1 MILHGCHAD
10 GGMLGEAGRD
20 LAGRAAEKALHLERD
35 RPALHP
41 PDPER
46 ELREPVGPIETKAA
60 ACRRDREISVP
71 LRDLHEC
78 VTGIGRSAW
87 PLQRRHHLV
96 RPALRRE
103 RAEKELVR
111 GNAPFPSTRLQHDG
125 PAAYDESEGYF
136 STRIRVRDRTAEG
149 SAVAR
154 LEMPDPW
161 QRHDKQRHV
170 ACDEVRAQRVALYHS
185 GAGHYDV
192 GSR

>member
-1 MILHGCHAD
+1 AP
-10 GGMLGEAGRD
+10 R
-20 LAGRAAEKALHLERD
+20 
-35 RPALHP
+35 
-41 PDPER
+41 
-46 ELREPVGPIETKAA
+46 
-60 ACRRDREISVP
+60 
-71 LRDLHEC
+71 
-78 VTGIGRSAW
+78 
-87 PLQRRHHLV
+87 RRHQLGRRAV
-96 RPALRRE
+96 RGE

-125 PAAYDESEGYF
+125 PAAYDESERYF
-136 STRIRVRDRTAEG
+136 SARIRVRDRTAEC